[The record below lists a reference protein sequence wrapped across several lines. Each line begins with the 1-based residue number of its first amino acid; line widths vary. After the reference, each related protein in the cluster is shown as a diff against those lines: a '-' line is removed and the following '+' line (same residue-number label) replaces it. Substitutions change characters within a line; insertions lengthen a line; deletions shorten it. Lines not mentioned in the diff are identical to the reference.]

1 MRDGAAA
8 FVRQELRELAAAV
21 DRLAAAEHVAAL
33 TAVAD
38 ATAGALR
45 AGGRVLFC
53 GNGGSAGDAQH
64 LAAELVGR
72 QHYDRGALAGIALTA
87 DTSVL
92 TAVGNDY
99 GFDHV
104 FARQVAALGR
114 PGDVLFGLSTSGASR
129 NVIEALA
136 AARAGGLTTVAF
148 TGEKPGEMADADFVV
163 AMPAGGT
170 AQVQELHLAAGH
182 IVCGLVERALFPRD
196 DQSGFPKDDQLGC
209 HRGEQGLP
217 GDDQSG
223 FPGDD
228 QSGRPPVT
236 AERVG

>member
-1 MRDGAAA
+1 MYDPGDQMRDGAAA
-8 FVRQELRELAAAV
+8 FVRQELRELSAAV
-21 DRLAAAEHVAAL
+21 DRFT
-33 TAVAD
+33 TAGQIATLID
-38 ATAGALR
+38 IASATAAALR

-72 QHYDRGALAGIALTA
+72 QHYDRGALAGLALTV
-87 DTSVL
+87 DSSVL

-99 GFDHV
+99 GFDRV

-148 TGEKPGEMADADFVV
+148 TGEKPGEMADADFVLAV
-163 AMPAGGT
+163 PAAST
-170 AQVQELHLAAGH
+170 AQVQELHLVAGH
-182 IVCGLVERALFPRD
+182 IVCGLVERALFPRE
-196 DQSGFPKDDQLGC
+196 G
-209 HRGEQGLP
+209 
-217 GDDQSG
+217 
-223 FPGDD
+223 
-228 QSGRPPVT
+228 
-236 AERVG
+236 